1 MTVNRS
7 PDFQFG
13 WTARHGVRKFCPVP
27 QTQPPHFSL
36 VIFISLLTVLGLSAA
51 TLYLLVRR
59 ATSHRRWVALSD
71 WAREYGYRFTRAAA
85 GDAPS
90 PFEHLKPPHPV
101 VRLQLSRGPTTL
113 LQFEH
118 GTAASSPTPTP
129 APAVPT
135 IASPEQPVV
144 WNVLVRQIGS
154 DWRPTGL
161 RPVGAAA
168 SVLDLF
174 SLSSFP
180 TMGTERFIAYGTDS
194 AAARAVTKSMLR
206 SLLPP
211 DIGLLLHGRHMVVD
225 FSSRPFDAIELSR
238 IVALADQLA
247 THLPAA

>member
-1 MTVNRS
+1 V
-7 PDFQFG
+7 
-13 WTARHGVRKFCPVP
+13 AL
-27 QTQPPHFSL
+27 TQPPPFSPL
-36 VIFISLLTVLGLSAA
+36 ILLSLLTVLGLSAV
-51 TLYLLVRR
+51 TMWVLVRR
-59 ATSHRRWVALSD
+59 ATSHRQWVALSE
-71 WAREYGYRFTRAAA
+71 WAREYGYRFTRAAG

-113 LQFEH
+113 VQFEH
-118 GTAASSPTPTP
+118 GTAPSSGAPTPMPAAMQTP
-129 APAVPT
+129 TPAVPT
-135 IASPEQPVV
+135 IAASEQPVV

-161 RPVGAAA
+161 RPAGATA

-194 AAARAVTKSMLR
+194 AAARAVMKSMLR

-211 DIGLLLHGRHMVVD
+211 DVGLFLHGRHLVLD

-238 IVALADQLA
+238 VVSLSDQVAA
-247 THLPAA
+247 HLPHAV